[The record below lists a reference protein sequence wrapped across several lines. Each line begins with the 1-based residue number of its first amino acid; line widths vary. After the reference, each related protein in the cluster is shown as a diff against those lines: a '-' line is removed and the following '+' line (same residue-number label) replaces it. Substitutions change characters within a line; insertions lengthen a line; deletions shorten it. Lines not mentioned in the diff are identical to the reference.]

1 MLSSYKQHQELIVPT
16 FSYSPHNNYTS
27 PNKKRLASQLKS
39 QFCEILKS
47 IGLGWQIQRQHVS
60 LRHTTQLKQRATQH
74 NLSREPQ
81 INKNTLIIENSAQLV
96 PETIS
101 SNLRINT
108 FLGPSN
114 KLNQALIPTS
124 CDIHIPLQFLKM
136 ICNQTCRIARSL
148 TYSLD

>member
-27 PNKKRLASQLKS
+27 PNKKRLASQSKS

-60 LRHTTQLKQRATQH
+60 LRHTTQLKQRAT
-74 NLSREPQ
+74 
-81 INKNTLIIENSAQLV
+81 QLV

-136 ICNQTCRIARSL
+136 ICNHTCRIARSL